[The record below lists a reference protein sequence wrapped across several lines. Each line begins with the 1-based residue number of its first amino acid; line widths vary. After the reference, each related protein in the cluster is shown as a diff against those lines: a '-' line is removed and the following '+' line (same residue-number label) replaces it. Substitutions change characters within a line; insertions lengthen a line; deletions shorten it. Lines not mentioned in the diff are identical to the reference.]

1 MPLRD
6 HFRPPLDNLRDWK
19 GLHTGWPVMIVA
31 RLRRELPARYFA
43 VPRVHSGSSAEID
56 VATFH
61 EEGEGPAASAS

>member
-1 MPLRD
+1 
-6 HFRPPLDNLRDWK
+6 
-19 GLHTGWPVMIVA
+19 MIVA